1 MDSGPADFG
10 TLLKQH
16 RLASGVTQERLAEEA
31 RISVAAVGSLERGI
45 RRAPH
50 RDTVALLAEA
60 LRLTGPEKAG
70 FETAAE
76 HARARRARADP
87 TGPAHGN
94 LPTRLTTFV
103 GRDNEIAEIEALL
116 KLHRLV
122 TITGSGGVGKT
133 RVAVEVSRRLQSD
146 EQREIR
152 FVDLSAVSDGAFV
165 AGTIATTL
173 GVGLGPAD
181 NPLPSLA
188 AQLKARRLLLVL
200 DNCEHVI
207 EDSAAATSVILRACP
222 DVVILATSR
231 DRLSIEGECSY
242 RMPSLFVPEQTPA
255 TAEAASKYPSFRLFV
270 DRALAGDPHFVLT
283 TDRLAAVAEIC
294 RRLEGIPLAIELAV
308 TRLPTLG
315 LNALVERLQESF
327 HAPRRLRDLPHRQ
340 QTMHATIA
348 WSYALLSTTEQMFL
362 RRLSIFR
369 GGLTLE
375 AAEDVCADESIAARS
390 VSDPLSS
397 LVDKSLLEVTRIGEE
412 SRYRMLDSVHF
423 FASEKLIETGEFTAM
438 ARAHA
443 QWMATLAEHARET
456 WREASTSSF
465 VAEFGVE
472 IDNARGALDWAL
484 NDGTDEDAL
493 LAARI
498 VGGLRLL
505 WVILGRQRECLRWA
519 EAALKRT
526 DPERHPLVAARLMRA
541 YVQLVSGPAR
551 LPAARRAIPVF
562 ERLGDRSGLLVLYWQ
577 IAEELAMSGASAEA
591 EESIARAFELA
602 DELGWQR
609 SRAYASLLRM
619 RCVTRYYA
627 GRFSD
632 ARLDLAKSAAL
643 EDALGDRDA
652 SARLR
657 WQAYLEFADGSVEKA
672 EELLES
678 CTNPDL
684 PHATNPI
691 NGLDE
696 LAATRLVRG
705 KIDAAEATAR
715 TAVEI
720 ARFDEPRDTLGP
732 IQHLATVAALRGRP
746 HTAARLLGFVN
757 AKMSELQRIR
767 THFHS
772 AGHDILVAS
781 LRKQLS
787 ADAIE
792 KLVAEG
798 AALDLDRAVDEALN
812 LA

>member
-1 MDSGPADFG
+1 MDSGSADFG
-10 TLLKQH
+10 TLLKQY
-16 RLASGVTQERLAEEA
+16 RLASGVTQERLAEQA

-50 RDTVALLAEA
+50 RETVALLAEA
-60 LRLTGPEKAG
+60 LSLSGPEKAG

-76 HARARRARADP
+76 HARARARADL

-116 KLHRLV
+116 RVHRLV

-133 RVAVEVSRRLQSD
+133 RVAVEISRRLQSS

-173 GVGLGPAD
+173 GVGLGQAD

-188 AQLKARRLLLVL
+188 AQLKARRFLLVL

-207 EDSAAATSVILRACP
+207 EDSAAATSAILRTCP

-231 DRLSIEGECSY
+231 DRLSIEGECPY

-255 TAEAASKYPSFRLFV
+255 TAEAAWKYPSFRLFA
-270 DRALAGDPHFVLT
+270 DRASAGDPHFVLT
-283 TDRLAAVAEIC
+283 TDRVAAVAEIC

-315 LNALVERLQESF
+315 LNALVKRLGEPF
-327 HAPRRLRDLPHRQ
+327 HAPRRVRDLPHRQ

-348 WSYALLSTTEQMFL
+348 WSYALLSATEQMFL

-375 AAEDVCADESIAARS
+375 AAEDVCPDESIAARS
-390 VSDPLSS
+390 VSDLLSS
-397 LVDKSLLEVTRIGEE
+397 LVDKSLLEATRSGEE
-412 SRYRMLDSVHF
+412 SRYRMLDSVHS
-423 FASEKLIETGEFTAM
+423 FALEKLIETGEFTAM
-438 ARAHA
+438 ARAQA
-443 QWMATLAEHARET
+443 QWMATLAEHAHET
-456 WREASTSSF
+456 WREHSTISY
-465 VAEFGVE
+465 VAEYGAE

-498 VGGLRLL
+498 VGGLRSL
-505 WVILGRQRECLRWA
+505 WVTLGRQRECLRWA
-519 EAALKRT
+519 EAAVKRT
-526 DPERHPLVAARLMRA
+526 DPERHPLVASRLMLA
-541 YVQLVSGPAR
+541 YVQLLRGPAV

-562 ERLGDRSGLLVLYWQ
+562 ERLGDRSGLLGLYWQ
-577 IAEELAMSGASAEA
+577 MAKGLAMSGAFAEA
-591 EESIARAFELA
+591 EESMARAFELA

-609 SRAYASLLRM
+609 SRAYVSLLQM
-619 RCVTRYYA
+619 RGATRCYA

-632 ARLDLAKSAAL
+632 ARLDLAKNTEL
-643 EDALGDRDA
+643 LDAVGDKDA
-652 SARLR
+652 SSRLW

-678 CTNPDL
+678 CTSEDL
-684 PHATNPI
+684 AKTMQRKPRHAPRSKFAASMSLGTRCGRFNISQRSRRFEAGHTRPLGFSVSSTRRCPSCNVFVRTSTALVTTSSWLRCASNSLPTRSRNSSRKVQHWIPI
-691 NGLDE
+691 VRL
-696 LAATRLVRG
+696 TRL
-705 KIDAAEATAR
+705 
-715 TAVEI
+715 
-720 ARFDEPRDTLGP
+720 
-732 IQHLATVAALRGRP
+732 
-746 HTAARLLGFVN
+746 
-757 AKMSELQRIR
+757 
-767 THFHS
+767 
-772 AGHDILVAS
+772 
-781 LRKQLS
+781 
-787 ADAIE
+787 
-792 KLVAEG
+792 
-798 AALDLDRAVDEALN
+798 
-812 LA
+812 

>member
-1 MDSGPADFG
+1 MDSGSADFG
-10 TLLKQH
+10 TLLKQY
-16 RLASGVTQERLAEEA
+16 RLASGVTQERLAEQA
-31 RISVAAVGSLERGI
+31 RISAAAVGSLERGI

-50 RDTVALLAEA
+50 RETVALLAEA
-60 LRLTGPEKAG
+60 LSLSGPEKAS

-76 HARARRARADP
+76 HARARARADP
-87 TGPAHGN
+87 TAPAHGN

-116 KLHRLV
+116 KLRRLV

-173 GVGLGPAD
+173 GVGLGQAD

-207 EDSAAATSVILRACP
+207 EDSAAATSAILRACP

-315 LNALVERLQESF
+315 LNALVKRLQEPF
-327 HAPRRLRDLPHRQ
+327 HAPRGVRDLPHRQ

-348 WSYALLSTTEQMFL
+348 WSYALLSATEQMFL

-375 AAEDVCADESIAARS
+375 AAEDACADESIAARS
-390 VSDPLSS
+390 VSDLLSS

-443 QWMATLAEHARET
+443 QWMATLAEHAHET
-456 WREASTSSF
+456 FTETSMSSY
-465 VAEFGVE
+465 VAEFGPE

-484 NDGTDEDAL
+484 NDGSDEDAL

-519 EAALKRT
+519 EAAAKRT

-541 YVQLVSGPAR
+541 YVQLVSPPAR

-562 ERLGDRSGLLVLYWQ
+562 ERLGDRSGLLALYWQ
-577 IAEELAMSGASAEA
+577 MAEDLAMSGAFAEA

-609 SRAYASLLRM
+609 SRPYVVLLQM
-619 RCVTRYYA
+619 RCATRYYA

-643 EDALGDRDA
+643 EDALGERDA

-657 WQAYLEFADGSVEKA
+657 WQAYLEFADGKVEKA

-684 PHATNPI
+684 PDALNPA

-715 TAVEI
+715 TALEI
-720 ARFDEPRDTLGP
+720 GGFDDLWDTVGP

-757 AKMSELQRIR
+757 AKMSDLQRIR
-767 THFHS
+767 SRFHS
-772 AGHDILVAS
+772 AGHDILVTS

-787 ADAIE
+787 ADAIA

-798 AALDLDRAVDEALN
+798 AALDVDRAVDEALN
-812 LA
+812 LK

>member
-1 MDSGPADFG
+1 MDSGSADFG
-10 TLLKQH
+10 TLLKQY
-16 RLASGVTQERLAEEA
+16 RRASGVTQERLAEQA
-31 RISVAAVGSLERGI
+31 RISAAAVGSLERGI

-50 RDTVALLAEA
+50 RETVALLAEA
-60 LRLTGPEKAG
+60 LSLSGPEKAS

-76 HARARRARADP
+76 RARVQRPRADP
-87 TGPAHGN
+87 TGPAHGI
-94 LPTRLTTFV
+94 LPNRLTTFV

-133 RVAVEVSRRLQSD
+133 RVAVEISRRLQSD

-152 FVDLSAVSDGAFV
+152 FVDLSAISGGAFV

-173 GVGLGPAD
+173 GVGLGQAD
-181 NPLPSLA
+181 NPLLSLA
-188 AQLKARRLLLVL
+188 AKLKARRLLLVL

-207 EDSAAATSVILRACP
+207 EDSAAATSAILRACP

-242 RMPSLFVPEQTPA
+242 RMPSLFVPERTPA

-315 LNALVERLQESF
+315 LNALVKRLEEPF
-327 HAPRRLRDLPHRQ
+327 HAPRGVRDLPHRQ
-340 QTMHATIA
+340 QTMYATIA
-348 WSYALLSTTEQMFL
+348 WSYALLSATEQMFL

-375 AAEDVCADESIAARS
+375 AAEDVCADGSIAARS
-390 VSDPLSS
+390 VSDLLSS

-443 QWMATLAEHARET
+443 QWMATLAENAHET
-456 WREASTSSF
+456 WREVSISSY
-465 VAEFGVE
+465 VAEFGAE

-505 WVILGRQRECLRWA
+505 WIVLGRKRECLRWA
-519 EAALKRT
+519 EAAVKRT
-526 DPERHPLVAARLMRA
+526 DTERHPLVAARLMRA
-541 YVQLVSGPAR
+541 YVQLVSRPAR

-562 ERLGDRSGLLVLYWQ
+562 ERLGDRSGLLALYFQ
-577 IAEELAMSGASAEA
+577 IAEDLAMSGAFAEA
-591 EESIARAFELA
+591 EASIARAFELA
-602 DELGWQR
+602 GELGWQR
-609 SRAYASLLRM
+609 SRAYVALLHM
-619 RCVTRYYA
+619 RCVTRCYA

-632 ARLDLAKSAAL
+632 ARVDLAESAAL
-643 EDALGDRDA
+643 GDAVGDRDA
-652 SARLR
+652 TARLR

-684 PHATNPI
+684 PDATNPA

-715 TAVEI
+715 TAVEVC
-720 ARFDEPRDTLGP
+720 RFDDLWDTLGP

-757 AKMSELQRIR
+757 AKMFELQRIR
-767 THFHS
+767 THFHC

-798 AALDLDRAVDEALN
+798 ALLDLDRAVDEALN
-812 LA
+812 LG

>member
-1 MDSGPADFG
+1 MDSGSADFG
-10 TLLKQH
+10 TLLKQY
-16 RLASGVTQERLAEEA
+16 RLASGVTQERLAEQA

-50 RDTVALLAEA
+50 RETVALLAEA
-60 LRLTGPEKAG
+60 LSLSGHEKAG

-76 HARARRARADP
+76 HARGRARADP
-87 TGPAHGN
+87 TGPAHDN

-173 GVGLGPAD
+173 GVGLGQAD

-207 EDSAAATSVILRACP
+207 EDSAAATSAILRACP

-255 TAEAASKYPSFRLFV
+255 TAEAASQYPSFRLFV

-308 TRLPTLG
+308 TRLPALG
-315 LNALVERLQESF
+315 LNALVKRLGEPF
-327 HAPRRLRDLPHRQ
+327 HAPRGVRDLPHRQ

-348 WSYALLSTTEQMFL
+348 WSYALLSATEQMFL

-375 AAEDVCADESIAARS
+375 AAEDACADESIAARS
-390 VSDPLSS
+390 VSDLLSS
-397 LVDKSLLEVTRIGEE
+397 LVDKSLLEATRIGEE

-443 QWMATLAEHARET
+443 QWMATLAERARET
-456 WREASTSSF
+456 WRESSTGSY
-465 VAEFGVE
+465 VAEFAPE
-472 IDNARGALDWAL
+472 IDNARSALDWVL

-493 LAARI
+493 LAALI

-505 WVILGRQRECLRWA
+505 WVILGDNRECLRWA
-519 EAALKRT
+519 EAALKRI
-526 DPERHPLVAARLMRA
+526 DPERHPLIAARLMRA
-541 YVQLVSGPAR
+541 YAQLVTGPAR
-551 LPAARRAIPVF
+551 LPAARRAILVF
-562 ERLGDRSGLLVLYWQ
+562 ERLGDRSGLPALYWQ
-577 IAEELAMSGASAEA
+577 IAEELAMSGAFAEA
-591 EESIARAFELA
+591 EESIARAIELA

-609 SRAYASLLRM
+609 SRAYVPLLRM
-619 RCVTRYYA
+619 RGVTRYYA

-643 EDALGDRDA
+643 EHALGDRDV

-657 WQAYLEFADGSVEKA
+657 WQAYLEFADGFVEKA

-715 TAVEI
+715 TALEI
-720 ARFDEPRDTLGP
+720 SRSDEPRDTLGP

-757 AKMSELQRIR
+757 AKMSEMQRVR
-767 THFHS
+767 THFHC

-792 KLVAEG
+792 KLVSEG
-798 AALDLDRAVDEALN
+798 SALDLDRAADEALN
-812 LA
+812 LG

>member
-1 MDSGPADFG
+1 
-10 TLLKQH
+10 
-16 RLASGVTQERLAEEA
+16 
-31 RISVAAVGSLERGI
+31 
-45 RRAPH
+45 
-50 RDTVALLAEA
+50 
-60 LRLTGPEKAG
+60 
-70 FETAAE
+70 
-76 HARARRARADP
+76 
-87 TGPAHGN
+87 
-94 LPTRLTTFV
+94 V

-767 THFHS
+767 THFHC

>member
-1 MDSGPADFG
+1 MDSGSADFG
-10 TLLKQH
+10 TLLRQH
-16 RLASGVTQERLAEEA
+16 RLASGVTQERLAEQA

-50 RDTVALLAEA
+50 RETVALLAEA
-60 LRLTGPEKAG
+60 LSLSGPEKAG

-76 HARARRARADP
+76 HARARQARADP

-173 GVGLGPAD
+173 GVGLGQAD

-207 EDSAAATSVILRACP
+207 EDSAAATSAILRACP

-255 TAEAASKYPSFRLFV
+255 TAEAASKYPSFRLFA

-283 TDRLAAVAEIC
+283 TDRVAAVAEIC

-315 LNALVERLQESF
+315 LNALVKRLGEPF
-327 HAPRRLRDLPHRQ
+327 PAPRRLRDLPHRQ
-340 QTMHATIA
+340 QTMQATIA
-348 WSYALLSTTEQMFL
+348 WSYALLSATEQMFF

-375 AAEDVCADESIAARS
+375 AAEDVCADASIAARS
-390 VSDPLSS
+390 VSDLLSS
-397 LVDKSLLEVTRIGEE
+397 LVDKSLLEATRIGEE

-443 QWMATLAEHARET
+443 QWMATLAEHAHET
-456 WREASTSSF
+456 SIVASMSSYA
-465 VAEFGVE
+465 AEFGVE

-484 NDGTDEDAL
+484 NDGADEDAL

-505 WVILGRQRECLRWA
+505 WIVLGRRRELLRWA
-519 EAALKRT
+519 ELAVKRT
-526 DPERHPLVAARLMRA
+526 DSERHPLVAARLMRA
-541 YVQLVSGPAR
+541 YVYLVSGPAR
-551 LPAARRAIPVF
+551 LPVARRAIPVF
-562 ERLGDRSGLLVLYWQ
+562 ERLGDRGGLLALYWQ
-577 IAEELAMSGASAEA
+577 MAGDLAMSGAFAEA
-591 EESIARAFELA
+591 EESIGRAFELA
-602 DELGWQR
+602 DELGCQR
-609 SRAYASLLRM
+609 SRAYVSLLQM
-619 RCVTRYYA
+619 RCTIRYFA

-632 ARLDLAKSAAL
+632 ARLDFAKRAAL

-652 SARLR
+652 SQQLR

-678 CTNPDL
+678 CTSPDL
-684 PHATNPI
+684 PDAANRAHS
-691 NGLDE
+691 LDA
-696 LAATRLVRG
+696 LAAMRLVRG

-715 TAVEI
+715 TALEFC
-720 ARFDEPRDTLGP
+720 RFDDLWDTLGP

-757 AKMSELQRIR
+757 AKMSEGRIR
-767 THFHS
+767 THFQG

-787 ADAIE
+787 GDAIE
-792 KLVAEG
+792 KLDAEG
-798 AALDLDRAVDEALN
+798 AALDFDRAVDEALN
-812 LA
+812 LG

>member
-1 MDSGPADFG
+1 MDSGSADFG
-10 TLLKQH
+10 TLLRQY
-16 RLASGVTQERLAEEA
+16 RLASGVTQERLAEQA

-50 RDTVALLAEA
+50 RETVALLAEA
-60 LRLTGPEKAG
+60 LSLSGPEKAG

-76 HARARRARADP
+76 HARARQARADP

-146 EQREIR
+146 QQREIR

-173 GVGLGPAD
+173 GVGLGQAD

-188 AQLKARRLLLVL
+188 AQVKARRLLLVL

-207 EDSAAATSVILRACP
+207 EDSAAATSAILRACP

-255 TAEAASKYPSFRLFV
+255 TPEAASEYPSFRLFV

-315 LNALVERLQESF
+315 LNALVKRLQEPF
-327 HAPRRLRDLPHRQ
+327 PAPRRVRDLPHRQ

-348 WSYALLSTTEQMFL
+348 WSYALLSAPEQMFL

-390 VSDPLSS
+390 VSDLLSS
-397 LVDKSLLEVTRIGEE
+397 LVDKSLLEVTLIGEE

-438 ARAHA
+438 ARTHA
-443 QWMATLAEHARET
+443 QWMATLAEHAHET
-456 WREASTSSF
+456 FKDHSISSY
-465 VAEFGVE
+465 VTEFGAE

-505 WVILGRQRECLRWA
+505 WVVLGRQRECLRWA
-519 EAALKRT
+519 EAAVKRT

-541 YVQLVSGPAR
+541 YVQLVSPPAR

-562 ERLGDRSGLLVLYWQ
+562 ERLGDRSGLLALYFQ
-577 IAEELAMSGASAEA
+577 IAEDLAKSGAFAEA

-609 SRAYASLLRM
+609 SRAYVALLQM
-619 RCVTRYYA
+619 RFATRCYA

-678 CTNPDL
+678 GTSPDL
-684 PHATNPI
+684 PDAANPL

-715 TAVEI
+715 TALEFS
-720 ARFDEPRDTLGP
+720 RFDGLWDTLGP
-732 IQHLATVAALRGRP
+732 IQHLATVAALRGRS

-767 THFHS
+767 THFHC

-812 LA
+812 LG